1 MSDVKSLVELLAREQ
16 VKAKQDAADW
26 REAVAIAGQLLIDAG
41 CCTDD
46 YVRAMQEGVIEFGP
60 YIVIAPGV
68 AMPHARPEAGVLK
81 PGVSIITLAEPRE
94 FGNEANDPVDF
105 VIAFSAVDKN
115 AHIQTLQQIV
125 GLLEN
130 EEAMAAVRAAT
141 SDDALWAALEQHHTN

>member
-1 MSDVKSLVELLAREQ
+1 MSDVKSLVELLAPEQ

-26 REAVAIAGQLLIDAG
+26 REAVAIAGQLLVDAG
-41 CCTDD
+41 CCTGD

-125 GLLEN
+125 GLLES
-130 EEAMAAVRAAT
+130 EDTMAAVRAAA
-141 SDDALWAALEQHHTN
+141 SDDELWAALEQHHAN

>member
-1 MSDVKSLVELLAREQ
+1 MSDVTSLVQLLAQEQ

-26 REAVAIAGQLLIDAG
+26 REAVAIAGRLLVDAG

-105 VIAFSAVDKN
+105 VIAFAAVDKN
-115 AHIQTLQQIV
+115 AHIKTLQQIV

-130 EEAMAAVRAAT
+130 EQAMAAVRAAT
-141 SDDALWAALEQHHTN
+141 SDDALWAALEQHHAE

>member
-26 REAVAIAGQLLIDAG
+26 REAVAIAGQLLVDAG

-130 EEAMAAVRAAT
+130 EETMAAARAAT
-141 SDDALWAALEQHHTN
+141 SDDALWAALEQHHTE